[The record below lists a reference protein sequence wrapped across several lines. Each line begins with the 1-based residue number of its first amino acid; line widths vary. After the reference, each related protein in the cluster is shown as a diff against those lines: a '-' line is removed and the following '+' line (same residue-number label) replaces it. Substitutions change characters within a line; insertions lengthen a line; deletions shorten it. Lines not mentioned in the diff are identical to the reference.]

1 MNRMGIKFAASSLV
15 LATTMVA
22 CSPAIE
28 AGRAGLVTAR
38 TAKADQD
45 AGRIFADA
53 TEAGKTGDYA
63 KALDLA
69 EKAVALAP
77 RDVGYR
83 MLLADLYMKNGRF
96 QSAATTFGDVLSLDP
111 ANVRAGLQAALAEV
125 AIGRGDVALA
135 RLDSLAATA
144 PAGDIG
150 LAYALAGQP
159 NRAISILEPAARA
172 AGATPR
178 IRQNLALAYAFA
190 GDWQKARAVA
200 AQDVSPA
207 DLSGRLQQWAALASP
222 SAPADQIAGLL
233 GVRPVA
239 DSGQPVRL
247 ALAPVQADN
256 TAFAAAE
263 PVEAPAPKA
272 EPAPAAPSVQLA
284 QADVAAW
291 ESAATPAVAT
301 DVPAPSVIADTPP
314 PVLPESA
321 PAVAAPEPSFAPA
334 VRALVNPEP
343 AKVRLASIAPIA
355 PPQRLAPRVAS
366 SGGEGRFVVQI
377 GAYSSPAG
385 VERAYRRY
393 GLSGH
398 QPRSTTV
405 SIPGKGKFH
414 RLSVAGFESHA
425 DASKICASVRAHGGA
440 CFVRATAGD
449 APVRWASRYD
459 GRRA

>member
-15 LATTMVA
+15 LAMTMVA

-28 AGRAGLVTAR
+28 AGRAGLISAR

-53 TEAGKTGDYA
+53 TAAGKTGDYV

-96 QSAATTFGDVLSLDP
+96 QSAATTFGDVLTLDP
-111 ANVRAGLQAALAEV
+111 VNVRAGLQAALAEV

-172 AGATPR
+172 PGATGR

-207 DLSGRLQQWAALASP
+207 DLSARLQQWAALASP
-222 SAPADQIAGLL
+222 SAPADQIAGLF
-233 GVRPVA
+233 GVRAVA
-239 DSGQPVRL
+239 DSGQPVSL
-247 ALAPVQADN
+247 ALAPVEATN

-263 PVEAPAPKA
+263 PVQAHEPTA
-272 EPAPAAPSVQLA
+272 EPAPAPVQLA

-291 ESAATPAVAT
+291 EPAAAPTVAT
-301 DVPAPSVIADTPP
+301 DVRAPAVIADTPP
-314 PVLPESA
+314 PVVPE
-321 PAVAAPEPSFAPA
+321 AAPEPSFAPA

-343 AKVRLASIAPIA
+343 AKARLASIAPIA
-355 PPQRLAPRVAS
+355 PKQHLAPRAAPAA
-366 SGGEGRFVVQI
+366 GEGRFVVQI

-385 VERAYRRY
+385 VERAWASAYRRY
-393 GLSGH
+393 GLTGH

-425 DASKICASVRAHGGA
+425 DASKICASVRSHGGA